1 MRALVTG
8 GCGFIGSNLVHRLKK
23 EGWLV
28 DIVDDLSNGSPS
40 FLSGLKTR
48 FIPSIPI
55 AESTLD
61 NTGATVNIFT
71 MDFAHRDILAR
82 VREGNYDVIF
92 HLAANPRVE
101 YSVHN
106 PTETTE
112 TNVLK
117 SIGLFECAAKAK
129 VKRVV
134 FSSTCAVYGDA
145 TEIPTSEEAQIE
157 PNSPYGLQ
165 KYTVEMFAK
174 LLAKSHSLDS
184 VCLRYFNVYGPRQLG
199 GSPYSTAIT
208 AWTHN
213 VFNNRTLRSDGDG
226 TQTRDLVFVN
236 DVVEANILSALCK
249 GQFAGEVYNIA
260 TGKSTS
266 NNQIL
271 DFFKKE
277 FNNIVVT
284 NADWRPGDVMHTLA
298 NTQRASKE
306 LKFKAQTSLEDG
318 LRQTWQWW
326 KEMVKDDNI

>member
-23 EGWLV
+23 EGCFV
-28 DIVDDLSNGSPS
+28 DIVDDLSSGNPS
-40 FLSGLKTR
+40 FLTGLKTR

-61 NTGATVNIFT
+61 STGTTINVFT
-71 MDFAHRDILAR
+71 MDFAHRDILSR

-112 TNVLK
+112 TNILK
-117 SIGLFECAAKAK
+117 SVGLFECAAKAK

-145 TEIPTSEEAQIE
+145 VEIPTPEGAQIK

-174 LLAKSHSLDS
+174 LLAESHNLDS

-208 AWTHN
+208 SWTHN
-213 VFNNRTLRSDGDG
+213 IFNNKPLRSDGDG
-226 TQTRDLVFVN
+226 TQTRDLVFVD
-236 DVVEANILSALCK
+236 DVVEANILASLHK

-277 FNNIVVT
+277 FENIVVT
-284 NADWRPGDVMHTLA
+284 NADWRSGDVMHTLA
-298 NTQRASKE
+298 NTQHALND
-306 LKFKAQTSLEDG
+306 LKFNSQTGLEEG
-318 LRQTWQWW
+318 LRKTWQWW
-326 KEMVKDDNI
+326 KEMIKDDSI